1 MGIFRRRLT
10 LVPLFFVALSA
21 AAHDDKNLGK
31 IAFPVSC
38 NSEAKQH
45 FEAGLLLQYNYH
57 WIPARKAFETAAAAD
72 PKCGMAYFGV
82 AVTHMDNILAG
93 APNAKQLSEGLTAVE
108 KAKAA
113 GLPTARERDF
123 VAAVGAFFQGDE
135 KQPGPARMEVF
146 SREMERV
153 SKAYPQDSDAGVFYA
168 WSLLGSASLTD
179 QTYSRQLQAAGI
191 LEKVARDQ
199 PNHPGAVHFL
209 VHAYDY
215 PALAKEGVSFARR
228 YSKIAA
234 AAPHALHM
242 PSHIFTRMG
251 YWQDSVES
259 NIASANSCDTDRC
272 KLHAYDYMA
281 YAYLQLGK
289 IDEAAKIVDKV
300 REYGGKAAEDGF
312 VGAYALSAAP
322 LRFEL
327 EQGRWKQAAATNVP
341 GQTPASWAKVL
352 PAEMILAFGRG
363 LGAARGGDIAQ
374 ARSELARLANI
385 EDQLRKRGVTYW
397 AGQSAIHM
405 MTIEAWVAKA
415 EGRADDSIKILR
427 TAADAE
433 DKTEKHIVT
442 PGPLVPAREMLGE
455 LLLETG
461 NAAGAYQEFTKTL
474 QREPNRRRSL
484 QGAAASAER
493 AGDNQNAKRYRD
505 LLATVAPTI
514 VQAATTEEQDPC
526 PCRACR
532 QG

>member
-1 MGIFRRRLT
+1 MRSALRHLSVLT
-10 LVPLFFVALSA
+10 VLFATFPT
-21 AAHDDKNLGK
+21 AAHDDKSLGK
-31 IAFPVSC
+31 IAFQVSC
-38 NSEAKQH
+38 NAEAKRH
-45 FEAGLLLQYNYH
+45 FEDGLLLQYNYH
-57 WIPARKAFETAAAAD
+57 WIPARKAFEAAAIAD

-93 APNAKQLSEGLTAVE
+93 APNAKQLSEGLAAVE
-108 KAKAA
+108 NARIA

-123 VAAVGAFFQGDE
+123 VAAVGVFFKGDE
-135 KQPGPARMEVF
+135 KQPGPARMEAF

-153 SKAYPQDSDAGVFYA
+153 SKAYPQDADAAVFHA

-179 QTYSRQLQAAGI
+179 QTYSKQLQAAAI

-215 PALAKEGVSFARR
+215 PALAKDGVPFARR
-228 YSKIAA
+228 YSKLAA

-251 YWQDSVES
+251 YWQDSVDS
-259 NIASANSCDTDRC
+259 NAASAKSCDTDRC

-281 YAYLQLGK
+281 YAYIQLGK
-289 IDEAAKIVDKV
+289 IDEATKIVDKV

-322 LRFEL
+322 LRLEL
-327 EQGRWKQAAATNVP
+327 EQARWKQAAAITVP

-374 ARSELARLANI
+374 ARVELVRLANI
-385 EDQLRKRGVTYW
+385 EDQLRKKGVVYW
-397 AGQSAIHM
+397 AGQASIHM
-405 MTIEAWVAKA
+405 MSIEAWMVKA
-415 EGRADDSIKILR
+415 EGRPEDALRMMR

-442 PGPLVPAREMLGE
+442 PGPLVPVREMLGE

-474 QREPNRRRSL
+474 LREPNRRRSV
-484 QGAAASAER
+484 QGAATAAER
-493 AGDNQNAKRYRD
+493 AGDSQNAKRYRD
-505 LLATVAPTI
+505 MLAVVTPTVT
-514 VQAATTEEQDPC
+514 QAAAVEEQDPC